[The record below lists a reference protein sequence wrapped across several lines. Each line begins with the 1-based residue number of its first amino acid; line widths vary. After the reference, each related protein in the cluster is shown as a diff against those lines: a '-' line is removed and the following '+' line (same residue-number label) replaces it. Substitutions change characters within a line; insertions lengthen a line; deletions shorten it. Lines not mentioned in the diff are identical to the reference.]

1 MSRPGLDPLADLSL
15 TTKSRAD
22 MDLVFS
28 SDSIERAKRYAAWQ
42 GAICDVYV
50 HVDVNSEQ
58 RSDYRGFI
66 REARF
71 GAVTMTDVLLSEQ
84 KITRQQRH
92 IVKLDKECYYVQ
104 FIRRGKLNVLQAGKT
119 LVSNAGVGAIFSA
132 TEPYELECV
141 GEIRSFYLELPRKA
155 FADRFPHDRI
165 PVAATVGT
173 SRGLGRIAAEFCSTL
188 ASEGSALNADVRARL
203 GDELMDVIALA
214 LDAGHGDEPSA
225 DHAVQQARLR
235 SVKAWIE
242 DHLTDPDLSLE
253 KIAKN
258 NGISLRCLH
267 YLFRLTDMSAS
278 EWVWDRRLQRCYEV
292 LTRPELNNLS
302 VTEVAYRLGF
312 NSSSHF
318 STTFRRK
325 FGVRPSDVRRR

>member
-1 MSRPGLDPLADLSL
+1 MCCFPS
-15 TTKSRAD
+15 KKYRAD
-22 MDLVFS
+22 
-28 SDSIERAKRYAAWQ
+28 
-42 GAICDVYV
+42 
-50 HVDVNSEQ
+50 
-58 RSDYRGFI
+58 
-66 REARF
+66 
-71 GAVTMTDVLLSEQ
+71 
-84 KITRQQRH
+84 QRH
-92 IVKLDKECYYVQ
+92 IAELDKDCYYVQ
-104 FIRRGKLNVLQAGKT
+104 FLQRGKMNVLQAGKT
-119 LVSNAGVGAIFSA
+119 LVTNAGTGAIFWPLNHMTWS
-132 TEPYELECV
+132 V
-141 GEIRSFYLELPRKA
+141 SGK
-155 FADRFPHDRI
+155 FARFIWNCHGRNLQDRFPNDRI

-188 ASEGSALNADVRARL
+188 AAEGSALDADVRARL

-214 LDAGHGDEPSA
+214 LDAGQGDEPSA

-258 NGISLRCLH
+258 NGISLRYLH
-267 YLFRLTDMSAS
+267 YLFRVNDMSAS
-278 EWVWDRRLQRCYEV
+278 EWVWDRRLQRCYDV
-292 LTRPELNNLS
+292 LTQPELNNLS
-302 VTEVAYRLGF
+302 VTEVAFRFGF

>member
-1 MSRPGLDPLADLSL
+1 
-15 TTKSRAD
+15 

-28 SDSIERAKRYAAWQ
+28 TDAIERAKRYAAWQ

-50 HVDVNSEQ
+50 NVDVNAEQ

-84 KITRQQRH
+84 KITRRRRH
-92 IVKLDKECYYVQ
+92 IVKLDKDCYYAQ
-104 FIRRGKLNVLQAGKT
+104 FIQRGKMNVLQAGKT

-132 TEPYELECV
+132 TESYDLECV
-141 GEIRSFYLELPRKA
+141 GEIRSLYLEIPRKA

-188 ASEGSALNADVRARL
+188 AAESSTLGTDVKARL
-203 GDELMDVIALA
+203 GEELMDVIALA
-214 LDAGHGDEPSA
+214 LDAGNAGEPSA
-225 DHAVQQARLR
+225 DQAVQQARLR
-235 SVKAWIE
+235 SIKAWIE
-242 DHLTDPDLSLE
+242 DHLTDPDLSLA

-258 NGISLRCLH
+258 NGISLRYLH

-278 EWVWDRRLQRCYEV
+278 EWVWDRRLQRSYDL

-325 FGVRPSDVRRR
+325 FGNRPSDVRQG

>member
-1 MSRPGLDPLADLSL
+1 MSRPGFGPLTDLSL
-15 TTKSRAD
+15 MTKRCAD

-28 SDSIERAKRYAAWQ
+28 TDSVERAKRYAAWQ

-58 RSDYRGFI
+58 RTDYRGFI

-84 KITRQQRH
+84 KITRRPRH
-92 IVKLDKECYYVQ
+92 IVKLDKDCYYAQ
-104 FIRRGKLNVLQAGKT
+104 FIQRGRMNVLQAGKT

-132 TEPYELECV
+132 TESYDLECV
-141 GEIRSFYLELPRKA
+141 GEIRSFYLELPRKE
-155 FADRFPHDRI
+155 FAGRFPHDRI
-165 PVAATVGT
+165 PLAATVGT

-188 ASEGSALNADVRARL
+188 AAEGSTLDADVRARL

-214 LDAGHGDEPSA
+214 LDAGQGDEPSA

-258 NGISLRCLH
+258 NGISLRYLH
-267 YLFRLTDMSAS
+267 YLFRVDDMSAS
-278 EWVWDRRLQRCYEV
+278 EWVWDRRLQRCYDF

-325 FGVRPSDVRRR
+325 FGVRPSDVRRK